1 MIVLDTD
8 HLSELQRP
16 HSRRRVRL
24 VERLKL
30 QGDRSIVTTIV
41 SVEEQFRGRLA
52 MINSRPAGIEQV
64 VPYAELNEL
73 LKFFVEWIALPFDT
87 QASQRFQDL
96 RATKLRIGTMDLK
109 IAAIVLAHNGR
120 LLSANLRD
128 FRQVPN
134 LLLEDWLS
142 EE

>member
-16 HSRRRVRL
+16 QSRRRVRL
-24 VERLKL
+24 VERLEL
-30 QGDRSIVTTIV
+30 HADRVSATTIV

-52 MINSRPAGIEQV
+52 TINSRPAGIEQV
-64 VPYAELNEL
+64 TPYLELNEL
-73 LKFFVEWIALPFDT
+73 LRFFIGWIVLRFDPT
-87 QASQRFQDL
+87 AVGLYQGL
-96 RATKLRIGTMDLK
+96 RASKVRVGTMELK
-109 IAAIVLAHNGR
+109 IAAIVLAHNGT

-134 LLLEDWLS
+134 LPVEDWLS